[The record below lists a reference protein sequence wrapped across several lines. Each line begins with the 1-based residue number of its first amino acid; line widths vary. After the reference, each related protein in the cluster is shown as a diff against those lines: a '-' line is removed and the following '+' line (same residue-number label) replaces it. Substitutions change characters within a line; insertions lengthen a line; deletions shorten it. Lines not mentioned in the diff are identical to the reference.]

1 MSTSPL
7 LINGRPARLHGSLG
21 SPDFGALRVLCSD
34 PFDFVALWL
43 RRKKQK
49 HACVYWEQ
57 ARQFYNAAIALPN
70 TSSPLPFY
78 YAFLNAT
85 KALLSAHSHP
95 FSEMH
100 GVDGSPEGGRASLA
114 NEIIHFKSR
123 GVLAALA
130 NYLGE
135 PTNAETDATLKHVLW
150 HMPFIHRAY
159 CLTFASAQE
168 LFIPLRD
175 VGFVR
180 KDRSSSAW
188 VQATIDR
195 RYVNAATRDSIG
207 SDFELYKEP
216 TGIYTLRHKRRFKWN
231 GRELGDSLRRLSTY
245 HRKVR
250 ARIVPIYASENRW
263 YLRKVSDKQPLL
275 SNSRLF
281 LIYAAMHRLSELSR
295 YDPVGLR
302 NHFTAQHNWL
312 LSEFIRS
319 APGQFIYGIASEITG
334 LEFIRPDRF

>member
-1 MSTSPL
+1 MSTLPL
-7 LINGRPARLHGSLG
+7 LINGRPARLHGSLVE
-21 SPDFGALRVLCSD
+21 PNFGALRVLCSD

-43 RRKKQK
+43 RRKGQK
-49 HACVYWEQ
+49 EAGVYWDQ

-85 KALLSAHSHP
+85 KALLTAKNHP
-95 FSEMH
+95 FKKWH
-100 GVDGSPEGGRASLA
+100 GVNGRPQHGRASLS
-114 NEIIHFKSR
+114 NELIHFKES

-130 NYLGE
+130 AYLHE
-135 PTNAETDATLKHVLW
+135 PTNAGTNATLKQVLW

-180 KDRSSSAW
+180 NARSRDSW
-188 VQATIDR
+188 VQATIEQ
-195 RYVNAATRDSIG
+195 RYVHAATRRSIG
-207 SDFELYKEP
+207 KEYVLDKESN
-216 TGIYTLRHKRRFKWN
+216 GLYTLRHKKHFEWN
-231 GRELGDSLRRLSTY
+231 GRDRAGSLRRLCDY
-245 HRKVR
+245 HRVVR
-250 ARIVPIYASENRW
+250 KRLVPIYASENRW
-263 YLRKVSDKQPLL
+263 YLRKVGFKGPLL
-275 SNSRLF
+275 DNSRLF

-295 YDPVGLR
+295 YDPVGLGR
-302 NHFTAQHNWL
+302 HFNAQHNWL

-319 APGQFIYGIASEITG
+319 SPGQFIFGVASEITG
-334 LEFIRPDRF
+334 SEFIRPDRF